1 MHTHIVSATLH
12 WRIMTSATLLLLFEM
27 PLKATCSS
35 EHKVWFHRPLTELS
49 KLRKDGEYSSYFR
62 YVAFSSAVFA
72 ALIFVMHS
80 ILLPYL
86 DAMLS
91 LVCTDIIHNV
101 SLNSW
106 RVQRWN
112 HFSVLLPVQMNRA

>member
-1 MHTHIVSATLH
+1 MDMMHTHIVSATLR
-12 WRIMTSATLLLLFEM
+12 WRIMTSATLLLLFEL
-27 PLKATCSS
+27 PLKAACSS
-35 EHKVWFHRPLTELS
+35 EHKVWFHGPLAELS
-49 KLRKDGEYSSYFR
+49 KLRKDGEHSSYFH

-72 ALIFVMHS
+72 ALIIVMHS

-101 SLNSW
+101 SLS
-106 RVQRWN
+106 
-112 HFSVLLPVQMNRA
+112 